1 MDYTGMRE
9 KLLGVFQ
16 SKEMKI
22 KDSLDKKEW
31 HALSYFPRSIH
42 SNLLIKLS
50 YPGYK
55 SRPEDGTAGCDYR
68 VEAWLTQQNGW
79 VAISHVNILMD
90 LFLKACYKKE
100 LEKLIKELMY
110 REV

>member
-22 KDSLDKKEW
+22 KDSQDKKEW

-55 SRPEDGTAGCDYR
+55 SRLEDGTAGCDYR
-68 VEAWLTQQNGW
+68 V
-79 VAISHVNILMD
+79 
-90 LFLKACYKKE
+90 
-100 LEKLIKELMY
+100 
-110 REV
+110 